1 MYPQPLE
8 FGGRHEDSRGEA
20 EGGGGGC
27 STSMVDDWPSFL
39 PRYIEWFYSCFF
51 LIDVGG

>member
-20 EGGGGGC
+20 EGGGGGVAAHRWLMIGRRFC
-27 STSMVDDWPSFL
+27 LD
-39 PRYIEWFYSCFF
+39 I
-51 LIDVGG
+51 